1 MRKTFLQR
9 ETCLAFSQCAS
20 GINRAISVAQQQ
32 AAAYGVSADAPLETA
47 RAKTGLVTCATALVC
62 GPEECVFSEHEL
74 QVRASAHSTLH
85 GPHALCYASL
95 VRDGRGPMHEQAAVA
110 LAATAVARSAEMTR
124 LDMQR
129 VPSIASLGSFSDG
142 SVLSSPRTTGIN
154 TGMAKSAAS
163 SGQAALHVR
172 TLAVHEALTALL
184 YIALNTGNCRG
195 LLAVRPS
202 LEVILEMW
210 ESFSLPFSPIAVTL
224 QGEEVLC
231 SSDLDLCV
239 GLLFSLAADLEHAR
253 PELQVSQSS
262 RSALE
267 GRVGLVLSA

>member
-1 MRKTFLQR
+1 MRWPSHTTPGTRLQK
-9 ETCLAFSQCAS
+9 
-20 GINRAISVAQQQ
+20 SV
-32 AAAYGVSADAPLETA
+32 
-47 RAKTGLVTCATALVC
+47 C
-62 GPEECVFSEHEL
+62 
-74 QVRASAHSTLH
+74 QVV
-85 GPHALCYASL
+85 HALCYASL

-262 RSALE
+262 RSALRGKGWSRPVCLSVAPSCPPRPALRE
-267 GRVGLVLSA
+267 REVITDGVGCCRRWYRQRRCAG